1 MERTKWE
8 IIWRERG
15 RKAKDKNLE
24 RQVERQLRKRVYEE
38 LERDREFRKRNNLE
52 RGRIHRRGKSK
63 EGENIDG
70 GESRVRE
77 NLKREDLDI

>member
-1 MERTKWE
+1 ME
-8 IIWRERG
+8 
-15 RKAKDKNLE
+15 N
-24 RQVERQLRKRVYEE
+24 
-38 LERDREFRKRNNLE
+38 LERDRESRKRNNLE

-77 NLKREDLDI
+77 NLKRDDLDI